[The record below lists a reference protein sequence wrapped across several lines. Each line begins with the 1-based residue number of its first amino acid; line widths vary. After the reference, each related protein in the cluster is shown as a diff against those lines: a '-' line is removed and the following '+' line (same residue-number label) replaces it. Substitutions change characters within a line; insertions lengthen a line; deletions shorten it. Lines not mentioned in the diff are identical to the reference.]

1 MNKLEFLP
9 FEDLLAQYFDHPSV
23 EREIAQRYRSQ
34 AAVMVVD
41 FTAMAR
47 RTDEHGIIY
56 ALAVARAAERAMAP
70 AVSGQGGTLVKR
82 VADTLFIVYSSP
94 HAALEAACAAM
105 PLLAAFNE
113 GRADPI
119 YACIG
124 LGFGD
129 VLLLPGIDMYGPE
142 VNRAFV
148 LGEDIAAGGEI
159 LSSEAFLSAVSPLPA
174 PLHAERAPAER
185 AATAGFDFYALRTT
199 GAGD

>member
-9 FEDLLAQYFDHPSV
+9 FEDLLAQYFEHPSV
-23 EREIAQRYRSQ
+23 EREVEQRYQSR

-70 AVSGQGGTLVKR
+70 AVSANGGTLVKR
-82 VADTLFIVYSSP
+82 VADTLFIVYSDP
-94 HAALEAACAAM
+94 HAALDAARASL
-105 PLLAAFNE
+105 PLLAAFNL
-113 GRADPI
+113 GRTDPI

-124 LGFGD
+124 LGYGD
-129 VLLLPGIDMYGPE
+129 VLIIPGVDIYGPE

-148 LGEDIAAGGEI
+148 LGEDIAKGNEVLA
-159 LSSEAFLSAVSPLPA
+159 SEAFLAAVTPMPPA
-174 PLHAERAPAER
+174 LHARRAAPDRE
-185 AATAGFDFYALRTT
+185 ATAGFAFYALLPTDT
-199 GAGD
+199 GD